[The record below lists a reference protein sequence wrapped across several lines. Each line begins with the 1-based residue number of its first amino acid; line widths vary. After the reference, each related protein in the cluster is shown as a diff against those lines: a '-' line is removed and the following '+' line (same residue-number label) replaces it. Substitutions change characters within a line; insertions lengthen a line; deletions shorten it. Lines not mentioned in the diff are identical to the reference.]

1 MCIISDILI
10 AMLLFLFIFLSEMYI
25 NFNIKHSNVGIP
37 LRRGVLDTTLDVKV
51 CQWIAANRWFSP
63 VTPVYS
69 TNKTHRYG
77 ITEILLKVAQT
88 IAQMFAILVATI
100 ELLYLF
106 FSHVNSCYLVSQK
119 GYLWWI
125 FFLAPNQLISNGIIL
140 YGNLGL

>member
-1 MCIISDILI
+1 
-10 AMLLFLFIFLSEMYI
+10 MYI

-37 LRRGVLDTTLDVKV
+37 LRRDVLDTTLDDKV

-63 VTPVYS
+63 FTPVYS

-106 FSHVNSCYLVSQK
+106 FLTSTHATLSLRKVIY
-119 GYLWWI
+119 GGF

>member
-1 MCIISDILI
+1 
-10 AMLLFLFIFLSEMYI
+10 MYI
-25 NFNIKHSNVGIP
+25 NFNIEHSNVGIP
-37 LRRGVLDTTLDVKV
+37 LRRGVLDTTLDDKV
-51 CQWIAANRWFSP
+51 CRWIAANRWFSP

-106 FSHVNSCYLVSQK
+106 FLTSTHATLSLRKVIYGGFFFWLRINLYLTELSSMGISGYKHRTCFHPCEVQATK
-119 GYLWWI
+119 G
-125 FFLAPNQLISNGIIL
+125 FR
-140 YGNLGL
+140 